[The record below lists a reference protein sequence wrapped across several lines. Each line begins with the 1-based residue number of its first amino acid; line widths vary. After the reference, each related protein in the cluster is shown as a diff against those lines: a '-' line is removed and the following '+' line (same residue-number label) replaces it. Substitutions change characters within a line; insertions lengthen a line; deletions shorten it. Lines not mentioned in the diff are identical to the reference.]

1 MSESLANMRFAV
13 VDTETTGLS
22 PATCSMLQLGIVV
35 VRGDG
40 TIESQFSTYIK
51 RRFWKP
57 GRLGAHHI
65 HGITRRK
72 LRKGMTIQEA
82 LDRLSIELK
91 TATFVAHNA
100 KFDLDSYGLKH
111 NVADINLLS
120 KNQFAHS
127 RCRDHSIQIK
137 RIHTTCVNLLFAMES
152 LMFRTT
158 THLLTP
164 LSLHDCCHYCL
175 LKPTSPMRV
184 NWPTLPSNR
193 SAVAL

>member
-22 PATCSMLQLGIVV
+22 PATCSLLQLGIVI

-72 LRKGMTIQEA
+72 LRKGISLHEA
-82 LDRLSIELK
+82 LDRLSTELK

-100 KFDLDSYGLKH
+100 KFDLGFLRAEAQRCGHPLVVDAPICTLTLSRSLDPNKAHPHNLRQLAIRYGITDVPNHDALADAIVTARLLPMLLAKAGITEASQLATIALK
-111 NVADINLLS
+111 
-120 KNQFAHS
+120 
-127 RCRDHSIQIK
+127 
-137 RIHTTCVNLLFAMES
+137 
-152 LMFRTT
+152 
-158 THLLTP
+158 
-164 LSLHDCCHYCL
+164 
-175 LKPTSPMRV
+175 
-184 NWPTLPSNR
+184 
-193 SAVAL
+193 

>member
-1 MSESLANMRFAV
+1 MSESVANMKFAV

-22 PATCSMLQLGIVV
+22 PATCSVLQLGIVV

-72 LRKGMTIQEA
+72 LRKGITIQEA
-82 LDRLSIELK
+82 LDRLSTELK

-100 KFDLDSYGLKH
+100 KFDLGFLRAEAQRCGHQLVIQEPICTLTLSRSLDTNKAHPHNLRQLAIRYGITDVPNHDAL
-111 NVADINLLS
+111 ADAIVTARLLP
-120 KNQFAHS
+120 
-127 RCRDHSIQIK
+127 
-137 RIHTTCVNLLFAMES
+137 LLLAKANITNAGE
-152 LMFRTT
+152 LA
-158 THLLTP
+158 
-164 LSLHDCCHYCL
+164 
-175 LKPTSPMRV
+175 
-184 NWPTLPSNR
+184 NI
-193 SAVAL
+193 AVK